1 MTALTEFLF
10 PAPAQ
15 RRAGAILS
23 WWERRRLH
31 YNLIVGGTG
40 LFSLAVVRIL
50 TWLPPRP
57 HEAIP
62 LEVVVVFGVMANVC
76 YTLGP
81 AVEIFLNKVWGQKAL
96 PAGPTLFRMGLTFS
110 VGLALLPT
118 LIAAFDFAWRVLRT
132 IL

>member
-1 MTALTEFLF
+1 MTALTDFLF

-15 RRAGAILS
+15 RRATAIIS
-23 WWERRRLH
+23 WWEQRRVQ

-40 LFSLAVVRIL
+40 LFSLAVVRVL

-57 HEAIP
+57 HDAIP
-62 LEVVVVFGVMANVC
+62 LEVVIVFGVMANVC

-81 AVEIFLNKVWGQKAL
+81 TVEILLTKVWGEKIL
-96 PAGPTLFRMGLTFS
+96 PSGPTLFRMGLTFS

-118 LIAAFDFAWRVLRT
+118 LIAGFDFAYRVLRT
-132 IL
+132 VL